1 MQNAYNADIGSPL
14 EKTLCGLLLVV
25 GVDLTTVKTHD
36 QKGEIGRYEYRRFH
50 MKKLYLV
57 YGNTWFGGYGEEIH
71 IFGVFSSRKMAEKV
85 KKQAEDEYFEQD
97 QQSRF
102 TELNDR
108 SEVEFYIVEI
118 PEDTR
123 IDEKLGGYIE

>member
-1 MQNAYNADIGSPL
+1 
-14 EKTLCGLLLVV
+14 
-25 GVDLTTVKTHD
+25 
-36 QKGEIGRYEYRRFH
+36 
-50 MKKLYLV
+50 MKKY
-57 YGNTWFGGYGEEIH
+57 
-71 IFGVFSSRKMAEKV
+71 IFSVFFSSRKMAEKV

-118 PEDTR
+118 LEDTR

>member
-1 MQNAYNADIGSPL
+1 
-14 EKTLCGLLLVV
+14 
-25 GVDLTTVKTHD
+25 
-36 QKGEIGRYEYRRFH
+36 

-57 YGNTWFGGYGEEIH
+57 YGDTWFCGYGEEIH

-123 IDEKLGGYIE
+123 IDEILGGYIE

>member
-1 MQNAYNADIGSPL
+1 
-14 EKTLCGLLLVV
+14 
-25 GVDLTTVKTHD
+25 
-36 QKGEIGRYEYRRFH
+36 

-57 YGNTWFGGYGEEIH
+57 YGNTWFGGYGEGIH

>member
-1 MQNAYNADIGSPL
+1 MAH
-14 EKTLCGLLLVV
+14 
-25 GVDLTTVKTHD
+25 TVK
-36 QKGEIGRYEYRRFH
+36 KY
-50 MKKLYLV
+50 
-57 YGNTWFGGYGEEIH
+57 
-71 IFGVFSSRKMAEKV
+71 IFSVFFSSRKMAEKV

>member
-1 MQNAYNADIGSPL
+1 
-14 EKTLCGLLLVV
+14 
-25 GVDLTTVKTHD
+25 
-36 QKGEIGRYEYRRFH
+36 

-57 YGNTWFGGYGEEIH
+57 YGNTWFGAYGEAIH

>member
-1 MQNAYNADIGSPL
+1 
-14 EKTLCGLLLVV
+14 
-25 GVDLTTVKTHD
+25 
-36 QKGEIGRYEYRRFH
+36 

-57 YGNTWFGGYGEEIH
+57 YVNTWFGGYGEEIH

>member
-1 MQNAYNADIGSPL
+1 
-14 EKTLCGLLLVV
+14 
-25 GVDLTTVKTHD
+25 
-36 QKGEIGRYEYRRFH
+36 

-57 YGNTWFGGYGEEIH
+57 YWNTWFGGYGEEIH

>member
-1 MQNAYNADIGSPL
+1 
-14 EKTLCGLLLVV
+14 
-25 GVDLTTVKTHD
+25 
-36 QKGEIGRYEYRRFH
+36 

-57 YGNTWFGGYGEEIH
+57 YRDTWFGGYGEEIH

-123 IDEKLGGYIE
+123 IDEELGGYIE

>member
-1 MQNAYNADIGSPL
+1 
-14 EKTLCGLLLVV
+14 
-25 GVDLTTVKTHD
+25 
-36 QKGEIGRYEYRRFH
+36 

-57 YGNTWFGGYGEEIH
+57 YGDTWFGGYGVEIH

-123 IDEKLGGYIE
+123 IDEILGGYIE

>member
-1 MQNAYNADIGSPL
+1 
-14 EKTLCGLLLVV
+14 
-25 GVDLTTVKTHD
+25 
-36 QKGEIGRYEYRRFH
+36 

-57 YGNTWFGGYGEEIH
+57 YGNTCFGGYGEEIH

>member
-1 MQNAYNADIGSPL
+1 
-14 EKTLCGLLLVV
+14 
-25 GVDLTTVKTHD
+25 
-36 QKGEIGRYEYRRFH
+36 
-50 MKKLYLV
+50 
-57 YGNTWFGGYGEEIH
+57 
-71 IFGVFSSRKMAEKV
+71 MAEKV

-123 IDEKLGGYIE
+123 IDEKLGEYIE

>member
-1 MQNAYNADIGSPL
+1 
-14 EKTLCGLLLVV
+14 
-25 GVDLTTVKTHD
+25 
-36 QKGEIGRYEYRRFH
+36 

-57 YGNTWFGGYGEEIH
+57 YRNTWFGAYGEEIH

>member
-1 MQNAYNADIGSPL
+1 MDKD
-14 EKTLCGLLLVV
+14 E
-25 GVDLTTVKTHD
+25 
-36 QKGEIGRYEYRRFH
+36 
-50 MKKLYLV
+50 
-57 YGNTWFGGYGEEIH
+57 H

>member
-1 MQNAYNADIGSPL
+1 MLIIKIIVLLWVITG
-14 EKTLCGLLLVV
+14 TLLGV
-25 GVDLTTVKTHD
+25 GFCYSDKSD
-36 QKGEIGRYEYRRFH
+36 G
-50 MKKLYLV
+50 
-57 YGNTWFGGYGEEIH
+57 
-71 IFGVFSSRKMAEKV
+71 
-85 KKQAEDEYFEQD
+85 YFEQD

>member
-1 MQNAYNADIGSPL
+1 
-14 EKTLCGLLLVV
+14 
-25 GVDLTTVKTHD
+25 
-36 QKGEIGRYEYRRFH
+36 

-57 YGNTWFGGYGEEIH
+57 YENTWFGGYGEEIH

>member
-1 MQNAYNADIGSPL
+1 
-14 EKTLCGLLLVV
+14 
-25 GVDLTTVKTHD
+25 
-36 QKGEIGRYEYRRFH
+36 

-71 IFGVFSSRKMAEKV
+71 NFGVFSSRKMAEKV

-123 IDEKLGGYIE
+123 IDEILGGYCE

>member
-1 MQNAYNADIGSPL
+1 
-14 EKTLCGLLLVV
+14 
-25 GVDLTTVKTHD
+25 
-36 QKGEIGRYEYRRFH
+36 

-57 YGNTWFGGYGEEIH
+57 YGNTRFGGYGEEIH